1 MFFLRLNA
9 SASITFG
16 SRGYIHRSLVNIQRS
31 DQSVHDT
38 RIWIQAPPAFF
49 LPQSTLFLPP
59 LLGRLFF
66 NALPPQ
72 LPRLWVQPFLFDVWS
87 VTHKLRFM
95 LTMLITVFPQVFHVR
110 LQRGHATPKLAN
122 QPDLRKR
129 NHLYHPSS
137 KRNRLQCHELQL
149 LEKPGSRVHGQV

>member
-1 MFFLRLNA
+1 MFLFALECIGFNNIRL
-9 SASITFG
+9 TWVF
-16 SRGYIHRSLVNIQRS
+16 HRSLVNIQRS

-122 QPDLRKR
+122 EPDLRKR

-137 KRNRLQCHELQL
+137 ERNRLQCHELQL